1 MCQRRTLTLTQ
12 EQRQQLLHHRDH
24 HPKPYV
30 RERAAALLQVADGS
44 SPHAV
49 ARAGILRPRCP
60 NTLYSWLDRFLDE
73 GVDGLLGHQHG
84 GFRRQRLR

>member
-1 MCQRRTLTLTQ
+1 MCQRRTLTLTE

-24 HPKPYV
+24 HPKPFV
-30 RERAAALLQVADGS
+30 RERAAALLRIADGT

-49 ARAGILRPRCP
+49 ARAGILRPRRP
-60 NTLYSWLDRFLDE
+60 NTLYSWLDRFLAE
-73 GVDGLLGHQHG
+73 GLDGLLGHQHG

>member
-1 MCQRRTLTLTQ
+1 MCQRRSLPLTDN
-12 EQRQQLLHHRDH
+12 QRQQLLHYRDH
-24 HPKPYV
+24 HPKPFV
-30 RERAAALLQVADGS
+30 RERAAALLQIADGN

-60 NTLYSWLDRFLDE
+60 NTVYSWLKRFLTE
-73 GVDGLLGHQHG
+73 GFDGLLGHQHG

>member
-1 MCQRRTLTLTQ
+1 MCQRRALTLTDD
-12 EQRQQLLHHRDH
+12 QRQQLLRYRDH

-30 RERAAALLQVADGS
+30 RERAAALLQIADGT

-49 ARAGILRPRCP
+49 ARAGILRPRHP
-60 NTLYSWLDRFLDE
+60 DTVYAWLDTFLAE
-73 GVDGLLGHQHG
+73 GLGGPLAHQQG